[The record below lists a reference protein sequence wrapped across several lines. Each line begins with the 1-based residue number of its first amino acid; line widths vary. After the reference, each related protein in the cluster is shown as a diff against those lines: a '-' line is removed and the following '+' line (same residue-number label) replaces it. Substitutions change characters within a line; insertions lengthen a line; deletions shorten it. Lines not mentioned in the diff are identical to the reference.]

1 MRPVMVQKK
10 KANLDADNRSEKT
23 VDTTKSYAEMA
34 TKAITPAEDFNIFL
48 DSSSYDQAFPSL
60 GAEVGAKIPSSNT
73 AGSTKP
79 PISTQTRELHK
90 ENLAPATPNNSNKPQ
105 GRKASI
111 VHERRSSYGGSKEIL
126 DQYMPKE
133 IVRSVSISGRDKQ
146 HLGRAHGLA
155 RKESFSA
162 PKHSKRKNSGYHNP
176 TRSHMEGYS
185 TKPDE
190 DREGNP
196 LHNVAT
202 HSTNP
207 TEYRSFPPRRS
218 SYSGRGRGRSPTSP
232 GGTPLS
238 EISWRHEQSRN
249 KKNGTVQNDGGHIS
263 ETNLP
268 AEHSHGSPWW
278 ESPTKATTRPSDITR
293 PIFGDLTD
301 ATSPGLERGLEEA
314 MESPTPS
321 PNGRASRV
329 IERGHQEEIEQ
340 SSLTLNPETPR
351 VAKDHVS
358 PFSSGSHPTGAPADD
373 TSGSEPHDARKNAQR
388 LVSQSS
394 ASPPPV
400 LNTPTLS
407 TRLSDLHSL
416 SSPPSKLL
424 LPTMSGSYEERM
436 DAARKK
442 IYSQLGENPPEK
454 TPRPRL
460 SASEYLGL
468 PPAPWHIPGHPAQIL
483 FAASAKPE
491 GNTMSDNKTAI
502 NDTDKRA
509 DLDEG
514 YGAVGP
520 SKTVQYA
527 STVQDKASKAFEGH
541 ESVNFGDMDSRKAAP
556 TAGQVVSGK
565 ASFNSPAGFTDQHS
579 SFAGQSSDVRLP
591 ARQVQPPPGLS
602 LPPGLPIPASYYQQQ
617 AIALQTG
624 LGNISLSQ
632 PGERSTPFAQAI
644 DNPQAAPGQYR
655 PAYPNMGPL
664 TIGQRSGVNEY
675 DIALSLFPTTLVQK
689 YYG

>member
-1 MRPVMVQKK
+1 MVLKK
-10 KANLDADNRSEKT
+10 RAKLDPDNRSEKI

-34 TKAITPAEDFNIFL
+34 TKAITPVEDFHVFL
-48 DSSSYDQAFPSL
+48 DSSSYDQAFPTL
-60 GAEVGAKIPSSNT
+60 GAEVGAKIASSNG
-73 AGSTKP
+73 AGSTTP
-79 PISTQTRELHK
+79 PISTQTTEFHK
-90 ENLAPATPNNSNKPQ
+90 ENLTPATPNNSNKAQ
-105 GRKASI
+105 GQKAPI
-111 VHERRSSYGGSKEIL
+111 LHERNSSHGGSKVIL
-126 DQYMPKE
+126 DQYIPEE

-146 HLGRAHGLA
+146 HFGRAQGLT

-162 PKHSKRKNSGYHNP
+162 PNLSKRKNSGYYNP

-196 LHNVAT
+196 LHNLGT

-207 TEYRSFPPRRS
+207 TEYRGFPPRRS

-249 KKNGTVQNDGGHIS
+249 RKNGTIQSDGDHTG
-263 ETNLP
+263 ETNSP
-268 AEHSHGSPWW
+268 AEHSPGSPWG
-278 ESPTKATTRPSDITR
+278 ESPTRATTGPSDITR
-293 PIFGDLTD
+293 PVFGHLTD
-301 ATSPGLERGLEEA
+301 GTSLGLERGLEEA

-321 PNGRASRV
+321 PKCRASHD

-340 SSLTLNPETPR
+340 SSQTPNPETPR

-358 PFSSGSHPTGAPADD
+358 PFSSGSRTTGSPADD
-373 TSGSEPHDARKNAQR
+373 TPGSKPHDALNNSQQ

-394 ASPPPV
+394 ASPPPA
-400 LNTPTLS
+400 LDTQTPS
-407 TRLSDLHSL
+407 AKLSDLNSL
-416 SSPPSKLL
+416 SSPPSKLP

-442 IYSQLGENPPEK
+442 KYSQLGENPPEK
-454 TPRPRL
+454 MPRPRL

-502 NDTDKRA
+502 NDTDKMA

-514 YGAVGP
+514 YEAIGP
-520 SKTVQYA
+520 SKIVQYA
-527 STVQDKASKAFEGH
+527 STVQDKASKAFAGH
-541 ESVNFGDMDSRKAAP
+541 EKVNFGDMESRKAAP
-556 TAGQVVSGK
+556 TPGQVVSGK
-565 ASFNSPAGFTDQHS
+565 APFNSPAGFTDQHF

-617 AIALQTG
+617 GIALQTG
-624 LGNISLSQ
+624 PGNISLSQ
-632 PGERSTPFAQAI
+632 PRERSTPFAQTI

-655 PAYPNMGPL
+655 SAYPNMGPL
-664 TIGQRSGVNEY
+664 TVGQRSGVNEY
-675 DIALSLFPTTLVQK
+675 DTALSLFPTTLVQK